1 MPASKRPPS
10 RIRAISAPLVLV
22 VDDFEDARMM
32 YVEYLEYDGFRTAAA
47 ATGED
52 ALELAVRLR
61 PDIILMD
68 LSLPGIDGWQ
78 ATRVLKSDARTAKIP
93 VLALT
98 AHAEPAL
105 RKRSEA
111 DGFASFLVK
120 PLLPAVLSA
129 HVRSCL
135 GRASRR
141 AIPARRG

>member
-1 MPASKRPPS
+1 MAASKRPTS
-10 RIRAISAPLVLV
+10 RVRSREAPLVLV

-52 ALELAVRLR
+52 AIELAITLR

-98 AHAEPAL
+98 AHAEPSL
-105 RKRSEA
+105 RKRSAA

-120 PLLPAVLSA
+120 PLLPNVLSA
-129 HVRSCL
+129 HVRTCL
-135 GRASRR
+135 GRTTRR
-141 AIPARRG
+141 NTPARRG